1 MCRLAAY
8 SGPVIPLQR
17 LLLEPEHSLMVQSW
31 APREMAEAALNADGF
46 GFGWYGADGRP
57 EKYVNTCPMWS
68 DVNLEA
74 LARTLHSGLWLANVR
89 SATPGQA
96 VSLDNTQPFIDSR
109 RCMYLHNG
117 YIRDFTDSVRPRFH
131 ARLTP
136 AVQAGI
142 RGNTD
147 SEYLFAL
154 FRQQLDATDREPL
167 PALQNTLA
175 ELPELLDGRQA
186 LVNIVVSDGRSLLIC
201 RHAFNRG
208 RCPSLYVTNRHPDF
222 PEAVLIAS
230 EPFAAADA
238 WETVAEN
245 AILSVSPE
253 QVITNHAP

>member
-8 SGPVIPLQR
+8 TGPVIPLRR

-46 GFGWYGADGRP
+46 GFGWYGTDGRP
-57 EKYVNTCPMWS
+57 ETYVNTCPMWS

-74 LARTLHSGLWLANVR
+74 LGRTLCGGLWLANVR

-96 VSLDNTQPFIDSR
+96 VSLDNTQPFIDGR
-109 RCMYLHNG
+109 FMYLHNG
-117 YIRDFTDSVRPRFH
+117 YIRDFTAAVRPRFH
-131 ARLTP
+131 ARLAP

-154 FRQQLDATDREPL
+154 FRQQLDAAGREPL
-167 PALQNTLA
+167 PALQNMLA
-175 ELPELLDGRQA
+175 ALPELLDGRQA
-186 LVNIVVSDGRSLLIC
+186 LVNIVVSDGQSLLIC
-201 RHAFNRG
+201 RHAFNDG
-208 RCPSLYVTNRHPDF
+208 RCPSLYISDRHPDY
-222 PEAVLIAS
+222 PDAVLIAS
-230 EPFAAADA
+230 EPFSAAGA

-245 AILSVSPE
+245 AILAVSPE
-253 QVITNHAP
+253 RVITQHVP